1 MLLPSPQRGKVA
13 TTDADFSAFPIT
25 RRRYQLLA
33 GVEFRGRTLPD
44 IGRATR
50 KQPVGWV
57 ERNDTHQLP
66 FAKMMGFAKGSTHPT
81 GCHRNFD
88 GQRHARFYKW
98 RDDGMVP
105 LICPTCQNVFAGKAS
120 MPAPPCYF
128 AWGCFQY
135 FSPQPVGWVE
145 HLRYPSIAVC

>member
-1 MLLPSPQRGKVA
+1 
-13 TTDADFSAFPIT
+13 
-25 RRRYQLLA
+25 
-33 GVEFRGRTLPD
+33 
-44 IGRATR
+44 
-50 KQPVGWV
+50 V
-57 ERNDTHQLP
+57 ERSDTHQFP

-88 GQRHARFYKW
+88 GQRHGRFYKW
-98 RDDGMVP
+98 RDDAMVP

-135 FSPQPVGWVE
+135 FSSQPDGWSACDTHQLPFAKMMGFAKGTTPSYYLSLKQFVAVIS
-145 HLRYPSIAVC
+145 LRRRHEPGCEQ